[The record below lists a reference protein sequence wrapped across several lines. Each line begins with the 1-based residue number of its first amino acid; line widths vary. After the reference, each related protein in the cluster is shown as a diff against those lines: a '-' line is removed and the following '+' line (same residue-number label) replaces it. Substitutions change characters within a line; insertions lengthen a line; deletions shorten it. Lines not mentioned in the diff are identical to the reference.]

1 MVYHN
6 MRFWRQVFTQAPLLA
21 QQFKDMLE
29 QSIQASHDLYG
40 PMTIFQ
46 RDLDWLGCRFSP
58 EADAISN
65 SDNDCILFTEPDQK
79 KFEHFIREQ
88 IRRRFFQQLEQKH
101 SRWTGVVDADLQATT
116 KLLRSLEP
124 SSPYRNP
131 LIRTLSDAH
140 ATPYRL
146 FQIGIKATPHC
157 PYCLH
162 EKGCIQHIMWDCPRF
177 AEIRRSW
184 PQELI
189 DRNQWPECSKS
200 ALICS
205 YLLSES
211 TRSKWHQL
219 QLLVAQLLFQWMEM
233 NRNPENYQQ
242 FVPEEIAQN
251 QVGRDVLPQL
261 SRQSDEL
268 CSARALPLQWN
279 PPGTRTAW
287 NRWGSS
293 IKDFALIFSFWTKWT
308 DQRCANAVRIR
319 TWTQALALF
328 VQYGGIDADF
338 LGQCQFIGM
347 AAYKLR
353 ILTAFLFQTQQQNQE
368 LQSMTFSNDA
378 QTKWLEAF
386 PNETAFPDGLFFI
399 PKWDLLDASNNIQ
412 RIRLEA
418 RMASNVNSQVL
429 RVSTAAFCEAVGMK
443 AKILMSSPL
452 SENWPIP
459 RFSRKGGPIPWIQQV
474 RLIKDDI
481 KNNRVTEQIQ
491 CITQIA
497 LERWTAMSS
506 DEIRSALPTKPG
518 PIKRFR
524 AAKNRITKFKEVLER
539 FKQNMIL
546 ENDFHT
552 HVLEPIWAPT
562 ETCACCKKI
571 LKFSVEP
578 RNITRRCP
586 NTIHFPVQ
594 MLDNWSLKYD
604 SMLRDIDSILSKL
617 S

>member
-1 MVYHN
+1 MFFV
-6 MRFWRQVFTQAPLLA
+6 FWGGPFYK
-21 QQFKDMLE
+21 F
-29 QSIQASHDLYG
+29 SIIYIIYL
-40 PMTIFQ
+40 
-46 RDLDWLGCRFSP
+46 
-58 EADAISN
+58 
-65 SDNDCILFTEPDQK
+65 K
-79 KFEHFIREQ
+79 
-88 IRRRFFQQLEQKH
+88 
-101 SRWTGVVDADLQATT
+101 
-116 KLLRSLEP
+116 
-124 SSPYRNP
+124 
-131 LIRTLSDAH
+131 TL
-140 ATPYRL
+140 
-146 FQIGIKATPHC
+146 
-157 PYCLH
+157 
-162 EKGCIQHIMWDCPRF
+162 
-177 AEIRRSW
+177 
-184 PQELI
+184 
-189 DRNQWPECSKS
+189 
-200 ALICS
+200 
-205 YLLSES
+205 
-211 TRSKWHQL
+211 
-219 QLLVAQLLFQWMEM
+219 
-233 NRNPENYQQ
+233 
-242 FVPEEIAQN
+242 
-251 QVGRDVLPQL
+251 
-261 SRQSDEL
+261 
-268 CSARALPLQWN
+268 
-279 PPGTRTAW
+279 
-287 NRWGSS
+287 
-293 IKDFALIFSFWTKWT
+293 
-308 DQRCANAVRIR
+308 VRIR

-353 ILTAFLFQTQQQNQE
+353 ILTVFLFQTQQQNHE
-368 LQSMTFSNDA
+368 LQSMTFPNDA

-386 PNETAFPDGLFFI
+386 PNETAFPDCLFFI
-399 PKWDLLDASNNIQ
+399 PRWDLLGASNNIQ
-412 RIRLEA
+412 RIRVEA
-418 RMASNVNSQVL
+418 RMTSNVNSQVL
-429 RVSTAAFCEAVGMK
+429 RVTTAAFCEAVGTK
-443 AKILMSSPL
+443 AKVLMSSPL
-452 SENWPIP
+452 SEKWPIP
-459 RFSRKGGPIPWIQQV
+459 RFSRKGGPIPWVQQV

-571 LKFSVEP
+571 LNFSVEP

-586 NTIHFPVQ
+586 DTSHFPVQ